1 MSEKRPEILSRS
13 VQETDIWLNEL
24 RDDMRLETA
33 DQAYG
38 ALRAVLHALRDRL
51 TVDMAAH
58 LAAQLPVMLSG
69 IFFDGWKPAA
79 TPTKLQTP
87 REFVDDVRD
96 RARGH
101 PEIDPNY
108 AVECV
113 LRLLDRKLS
122 PGLMDKVLGQ
132 LPSEMQTHWRGQ
144 LSA

>member
-1 MSEKRPEILSRS
+1 MSKNRPEVLSRS

-24 RDDMRLETA
+24 KEDLRLQTP

-58 LAAQLPVMLSG
+58 LAAQLPLMLAG

-79 TPTKLQTP
+79 TPSKIDTP
-87 REFVDDVRD
+87 QEFLEDVRQ

-101 PEIDPNY
+101 PEIDVNH
-108 AVECV
+108 AATCV
-113 LRLLDRKLS
+113 LRLLERKVS
-122 PGLMDKVLGQ
+122 PGLVEKVAAQ
-132 LPSEMQTHWRGQ
+132 LPAEMQAYWRQ
-144 LSA
+144 LAA